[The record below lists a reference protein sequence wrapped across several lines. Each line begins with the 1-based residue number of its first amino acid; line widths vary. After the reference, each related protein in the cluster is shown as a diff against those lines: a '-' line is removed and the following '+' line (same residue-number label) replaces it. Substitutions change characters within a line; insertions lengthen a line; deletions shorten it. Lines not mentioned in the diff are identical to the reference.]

1 MEWITLWLKQVI
13 LVVMLAAF
21 LDLILPA
28 TQLQRYVKM
37 VMGLIILLTILTP
50 LFRIFQLSPDE
61 MAMRI
66 SRYQAE
72 LSRSPR
78 MPDWKAIAEQ
88 LKNAQDEQTENNVK
102 RQMEQSIRQEIKEVH
117 QMDVASVDVTFDRSA
132 NGQAE
137 IKRIVIRLGQLEEGS
152 TADAIQPVEPVRID
166 LDGDDE
172 ETSDTAAV
180 TTQPENRL
188 HQSIR
193 ETVAARW
200 DVGVDRVNVIGAKE
214 DAVRQ

>member
-117 QMDVASVDVTFDRSA
+117 QINVASVDVTFDRSA

-137 IKRIVIRLGQLEEGS
+137 IKRIVIRLGQPEEGS

>member
-117 QMDVASVDVTFDRSA
+117 QINVASVDVTFDRSA

-137 IKRIVIRLGQLEEGS
+137 IKRIVIRLGQPEEGS

-214 DAVRQ
+214 DADRQ